1 MPDPICKSVFD
12 SLLFLLGEGSLVFIQ
27 HTFWFALGI
36 FDGIIDAD
44 IFKVKGILQNLVG
57 VGTVRSVGFRRHN
70 IAMPQRGFSLYTPF
84 CRIRREPHIH
94 IMAQIVRNLKGFLH
108 EFLDNFRGNPR
119 CTQTHIN
126 FGCFQ
131 FLGLRLFQSGH
142 IDLELRVCFCG
153 KLCDAEFRAD
163 IAGKIFVCHLP
174 ACFRVS
180 RVCTG
185 VFEDHAGKFGG
196 DALILTGSAEQFS
209 HIGQVHSAM
218 FTHRHR
224 QCFAGSV
231 HAGNCTFRA
240 NRPLCE
246 HICFGL

>member
-1 MPDPICKSVFD
+1 M
-12 SLLFLLGEGSLVFIQ
+12 
-27 HTFWFALGI
+27 
-36 FDGIIDAD
+36 
-44 IFKVKGILQNLVG
+44 
-57 VGTVRSVGFRRHN
+57 RSVGFRRHN
-70 IAMPQRGFSLYTPF
+70 IAMSQCGFSLHTPF